1 MYSSGGYGEEPAT
14 YSLWAAFVAFVL
26 PPLVGFV

>member
-1 MYSSGGYGEEPAT
+1 MYRSGGYGEESAA
-14 YSLWAAFVAFVL
+14 YSLWAVFVAFVL